1 MGIILLAI
9 AVAIGIGVITFI
21 TKLQKGEA
29 FQVNK
34 LARTVLIGFIIGVVA
49 VLTNAISAI
58 PRIVLIILATAGAV
72 NIADQVVKFVK
83 NLCVKPA

>member
-1 MGIILLAI
+1 MGIIILAI
-9 AVAIGIGVITFI
+9 AVAIGVGIVTYL

-29 FQVNK
+29 FKVNK

-49 VLTNAISAI
+49 VLTNAIEAI
-58 PRIVLIILATAGAV
+58 PRIILIILATAGAV

-83 NLCVKPA
+83 NLCIKPE